1 MRVAFL
7 YPGQGTR
14 RPGMLHDLPGHPAV
28 AATLAEAADLA
39 RSIATTVRWRD
50 AVALLGELGTT
61 LFIQA
66 PPGHVLARMAAAA
79 HPMPVSSPSPRAAS
93 PTRHCAPAVRTI
105 EEGLYESIDAAAG
118 RDRLSG
124 ITPGRV

>member
-39 RSIATTVRWRD
+39 RSSATTVRWRD

-79 HPMPVSSPSPRAAS
+79 HPHARVIALA
-93 PTRHCAPAVRTI
+93 
-105 EEGLYESIDAAAG
+105 ESGIADAALCA
-118 RDRLSG
+118 RREQHRRAVAHARTDR
-124 ITPGRV
+124 T